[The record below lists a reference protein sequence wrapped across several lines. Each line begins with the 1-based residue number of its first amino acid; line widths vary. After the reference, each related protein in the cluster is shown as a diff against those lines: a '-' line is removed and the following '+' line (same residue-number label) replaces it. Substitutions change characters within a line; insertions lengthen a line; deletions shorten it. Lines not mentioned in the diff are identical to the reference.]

1 MTVAK
6 PIFSDPLLLQRT
18 ERPMLCDRCSLACPL
33 RFLVQRVVG
42 VSLHPAIAPHPHRP
56 VRLHLL
62 RERPKPLLQQ
72 RQALLQFLRSQDERD
87 AHEPR
92 TNVEIIHSRT
102 GPADEGSLRGGSG
115 ERLDDE
121 VLDAVPEGIGG
132 GKSALF
138 GIVGSSAVEN
148 CVRA

>member
-1 MTVAK
+1 MNLVCCVG
-6 PIFSDPLLLQRT
+6 SDNGRK
-18 ERPMLCDRCSLACPL
+18 RYD
-33 RFLVQRVVG
+33 G
-42 VSLHPAIAPHPHRP
+42 IIHI
-56 VRLHLL
+56 
-62 RERPKPLLQQ
+62 KPLLQQ

-102 GPADEGSLRGGSG
+102 GPADEGSLRDGSG

-148 CVRA
+148 SVRA